1 MMFDQARKPTGYRF
15 WLAIL
20 LLSMS
25 LLGSISLS
33 AAPVQAGDFVPL
45 KGRFAGVGADF
56 SGNFTH
62 IGNFQG
68 VVDLVASTAVWTA
81 ANGDTI
87 ANQTTSFVLVEE
99 VTSGVFRYEQSLVIT
114 GGTGRF
120 ANATGSATAT
130 GMINGVTGAYDGVL
144 TGMISRPNRN

>member
-1 MMFDQARKPTGYRF
+1 MFAQPVRHPLYHCL
-15 WLAIL
+15 LAFTLI
-20 LLSMS
+20 S
-25 LLGSISLS
+25 LCVLGSVSIS
-33 AAPVQAGDFVPL
+33 AAPVHASDFVPL
-45 KGRFAGVGADF
+45 KGRFAGAGADF

-62 IGNFQG
+62 IGKFQG

-87 ANQTTSFVLVEE
+87 TNQTTAFVLVAE
-99 VTSGVFRYEQSLVIT
+99 VTPGVFRYEQILVIT

-130 GMINGVTGAYDGVL
+130 GLINLVTGAYDGVL
-144 TGMISRPNRN
+144 TGTISRPNGG

>member
-1 MMFDQARKPTGYRF
+1 MFNQSRTHHGYR
-15 WLAIL
+15 IL
-20 LLSMS
+20 LTILLMSIS

-33 AAPVQAGDFVPL
+33 AAPVHAGNFVPL

-62 IGNFQG
+62 IGKFQG
-68 VVDLVASTAVWTA
+68 VVDLEASTAVWTA

-87 ANQTTSFVLVEE
+87 TNQTTSFVLGEE
-99 VTSGVFRYEQSLVIT
+99 VTPGVFRYEQTLVIT

-130 GMINGVTGAYDGVL
+130 GLINVVTGAYDGVL
-144 TGMISRPNRN
+144 TGTISRPNGG

>member
-1 MMFDQARKPTGYRF
+1 MSTQAVGQTLYRCL
-15 WLAIL
+15 LAL
-20 LLSMS
+20 LF
-25 LLGSISLS
+25 ISLVMGSSIFS
-33 AAPVQAGDFVPL
+33 ATPAHAADFVPL
-45 KGRFAGVGADF
+45 KGRFAGAGADF

-68 VVDLVASTAVWTA
+68 VVDLEASTAVWTA

-87 ANQTTSFVLVEE
+87 TNQTTSFELVEE
-99 VTSGVFRYEQSLVIT
+99 VSPGVFRYEQTLVIT

-130 GMINGVTGAYDGVL
+130 GLINGVTGAYDGVL
-144 TGMISRPNRN
+144 TGTISRPNGG

>member
-1 MMFDQARKPTGYRF
+1 MSTQSVGQTLYRCL
-15 WLAIL
+15 LAL
-20 LLSMS
+20 LC
-25 LLGSISLS
+25 ISLVMGSSIFS
-33 AAPVQAGDFVPL
+33 AAPAHAADFVPL
-45 KGRFAGVGADF
+45 KGRFAGIGADF

-68 VVDLVASTAVWTA
+68 AVDLEASTAVWTA

-87 ANQTTSFVLVEE
+87 TNQTTAFVLVEE
-99 VTSGVFRYEQSLVIT
+99 VTPGVYRYEQTLVIT

-130 GMINGVTGAYDGVL
+130 GLINVVTGAYDGKLVG
-144 TGMISRPNRN
+144 TISRPNQG